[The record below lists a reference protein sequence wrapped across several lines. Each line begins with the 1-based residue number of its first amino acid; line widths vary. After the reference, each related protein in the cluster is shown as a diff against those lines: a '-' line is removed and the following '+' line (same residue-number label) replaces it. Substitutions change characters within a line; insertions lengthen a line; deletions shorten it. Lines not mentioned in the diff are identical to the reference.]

1 MHPSNGHIAV
11 ASNEGELSIR
21 ESKDALDSFVVPIK
35 KIDREWTEVMSYSP
49 DGKYLAVGT
58 HSRNIWFLDV
68 ENGYN
73 NVKFVYFMIRTLKK
87 FI

>member
-1 MHPSNGHIAV
+1 MA
-11 ASNEGELSIR
+11 
-21 ESKDALDSFVVPIK
+21 
-35 KIDREWTEVMSYSP
+35 YSP

-73 NVKFVYFMIRTLKK
+73 SVGKATAHNAAILNIDWTLDSSAIRSVCNAYELLFFGNDGT
-87 FI
+87 